1 MFSQASCDILQSHP
15 RELQSQHGDISSK
28 TCHSISSQR
37 ISPTPNFVQPL
48 LTRAC
53 KYAAACALTAGLVLR
68 KRATMAISKESKKA
82 FLDQEL
88 DMQHGCT
95 SMKWGSIETY
105 WNEVLP
111 LEPDTTGWCPLLKL
125 RQYSH
130 FHMGHWRLGL
140 HETYKIKIVQ
150 RHAVEQFMANKD
162 TTRSGKYLMISQN

>member
-1 MFSQASCDILQSHP
+1 MYMYNYVQLINLYSYKYSHVEHYRTSINMLSQASCDILQSHP

-28 TCHSISSQR
+28 TCRSISSQR

-105 WNEVLP
+105 
-111 LEPDTTGWCPLLKL
+111 LLK
-125 RQYSH
+125 RGSPTWTWH
-130 FHMGHWRLGL
+130 NRLMSFA
-140 HETYKIKIVQ
+140 KAPPI
-150 RHAVEQFMANKD
+150 
-162 TTRSGKYLMISQN
+162 